1 VKARLIASVVLAA
14 SVVLGTSA
22 CNLVAPQATTK
33 HYDPSDGVS
42 GRVGDLKIR
51 NAVIIVDESGT
62 DGNLVASVTN
72 GGKSAAL
79 SIQFAEGEAGTV
91 TTPIPGQSTVSF
103 GSGEDEPILLEGIDT
118 TAGSLVEVFFQYGD
132 ETGTEILVP
141 VLDGSLEEYSDL
153 VPETSS
159 ATK

>member
-33 HYDPSDGVS
+33 LYDPSDGVS

-51 NAVIIVDESGT
+51 NAMIIAGENGT
-62 DGNLVASVTN
+62 DGNLVAAVTN
-72 GGKSAAL
+72 GGGGSESL
-79 SIQFAEGEAGTV
+79 SIQFGDGENGTV
-91 TTPIPGQSTVSF
+91 TTSIPAESTVSF
-103 GSGEDEPILLEGIDT
+103 GTADDEPVLLEGIN
-118 TAGSLVEVFFQYGD
+118 AEPGSIVEVFFQYGD
-132 ETGTEILVP
+132 ETGVEILVP

-153 VPETSS
+153 VPDTAE
-159 ATK
+159 